1 MSNPTERSLL
11 EGWRRGWPVPGTF
24 YPYAILVVSAASA
37 TSQWGSG
44 SVNLGLCAAAAAWML
59 IPLLPAAR
67 RRAWVLAVF
76 MAGFIAITAILVVR
90 DPWFGFLVAAGYGY
104 AIRLMP
110 WPWTLPCIGALA
122 ILGATAQTWSV
133 NKGTPAGL
141 GAYLGVIALNMF
153 SVCGIVWFLHS
164 IESVHDQRK
173 RALDELSEANRRLE
187 ATLAENAGLHKQLLI
202 QAREAGILDERQ
214 RMAREIHDT
223 LAQGL
228 TGIVTQLQA
237 AEHAADAPA
246 GWRRHSAAAT
256 RLARESL
263 TEARRSVDALRPG
276 PLEAGR
282 LSDA

>member
-37 TSQWGSG
+37 TSQWGSV
-44 SVNLGLCAAAAAWML
+44 SVNLALCAAAAAWML
-59 IPLLPAAR
+59 IPLPPAAR

-122 ILGATAQTWSV
+122 ILAATAQTWSV

-173 RALDELSEANRRLE
+173 RALDFETFGFDGGARVISAVAAFVAHAAVEAAEKAPTLRRQDDD
-187 ATLAENAGLHKQLLI
+187 AAAGFQ
-202 QAREAGILDERQ
+202 GG
-214 RMAREIHDT
+214 
-223 LAQGL
+223 AQG
-228 TGIVTQLQA
+228 TQYGRGIVEIFQ
-237 AEHAADAPA
+237 D
-246 GWRRHSAAAT
+246 
-256 RLARESL
+256 
-263 TEARRSVDALRPG
+263 
-276 PLEAGR
+276 
-282 LSDA
+282 